1 MTIYERALEFVAG
14 GMAVGLGSGR
24 AATEFTRLLGERV
37 RAGLRVRA
45 VTTSVRTT
53 ELAASLGGRVEVESV
68 PGVGSTFTVTLPAS
82 MPVKAPPRPDVPRQ
96 EPSRG
101 RRRLLSRGWFH
112 RSDGS
117 SPERA
122 AQSDRSNGKVTLPSP
137 TAGASSWSG

>member
-1 MTIYERALEFVAG
+1 MIRVSTASRLHFGLLSLAADGEECWPNLHGEPTLPMRRFG
-14 GMAVGLGSGR
+14 GVGLGLHLV
-24 AATEFTRLLGERV
+24 A
-37 RAGLRVRA
+37 
-45 VTTSVRTT
+45 

-82 MPVKAPPRPDVPRQ
+82 MPAKAPPRPDVPRQ